1 MKAIIIAR
9 VSTEEQREAGN
20 SLPAQIERLKRYCQ
34 NKNFEIIKEFSFD
47 ETAYKTQRNEFD
59 NIIDFVLEQKEK
71 VAVCF
76 DKVDRLSRNIFDKRV
91 PLLYEKALRDEIELH
106 FVSDGQKINS
116 QISAAEKFQFG
127 MTLGLSKYYSDAIS
141 DNVKRAIEQKL
152 RSGEFPGKPP
162 FGYKN
167 ITKPDG
173 KKDIIVDEYTSRIV
187 QKAFE
192 IYAIGGISME
202 SVCEKLKA
210 EYGIN
215 WKSGYLDFILKNPFY
230 YGVMRS
236 KNKMY
241 PHKYPPIIAKTVFDQ
256 VQQNKSD
263 SNKKKFKYAGC
274 PYLYRGVF
282 RCGHCGLAMTP
293 EKHKGHNYYHCTEY
307 NGKHGTKWLREEELT
322 KQLGQVFKRM
332 QIPENVLQRTLSTLN
347 SVHKAKEDF
356 QAKHFEKLNQEHKT
370 VTKMMS
376 NLYLDKLKGSITES
390 KYDELYQTFREQITD
405 LETRLGMLQEAEDN
419 YYTTAKYILDL
430 TRRAYDLF
438 ISSEGQERRQLLSL
452 LLQNLRVEG
461 KEVRFEAK
469 KPFNLILDFAFDQS
483 WRPQWD
489 SNPCYRNENPVS

>member
-20 SLPAQIERLKRYCQ
+20 SLPAQIERLKKYCQ

-47 ETAYKTQRNEFD
+47 ESAYRIQRNEFD
-59 NIIDFVLEQKEK
+59 SIIDFVLVQKEK
-71 VAVCF
+71 IIVCF

-106 FVSDGQKINS
+106 FASDGQKINS

-173 KKDIIVDEYTSRIV
+173 KKDIIVDEYSSRIV

-210 EYGIN
+210 EYGIS

-230 YGVMRS
+230 YGVMIS

-241 PHKYPPIIAKTVFDQ
+241 PHRYTPIIAKSLFDQ
-256 VQQNKSD
+256 VQQNKSYA
-263 SNKKKFKYAGC
+263 NKKNLSMQDVHIF
-274 PYLYRGVF
+274 
-282 RCGHCGLAMTP
+282 
-293 EKHKGHNYYHCTEY
+293 TEGY
-307 NGKHGTKWLREEELT
+307 
-322 KQLGQVFKRM
+322 
-332 QIPENVLQRTLSTLN
+332 
-347 SVHKAKEDF
+347 
-356 QAKHFEKLNQEHKT
+356 
-370 VTKMMS
+370 
-376 NLYLDKLKGSITES
+376 
-390 KYDELYQTFREQITD
+390 
-405 LETRLGMLQEAEDN
+405 
-419 YYTTAKYILDL
+419 
-430 TRRAYDLF
+430 
-438 ISSEGQERRQLLSL
+438 
-452 LLQNLRVEG
+452 
-461 KEVRFEAK
+461 
-469 KPFNLILDFAFDQS
+469 FDVGIV
-483 WRPQWD
+483 D
-489 SNPCYRNENPVS
+489 